1 MKKYILSLVLLYISM
16 HQYAQILGSWK
27 AYPAYRISTMNIP
40 AGDKIYS
47 LCEGNLF
54 SYNTTDSEVFCYDKV
69 NNLSDYKIVCM
80 DYCTSQKK
88 LILVYENGN
97 IDLLYENGEIVNL
110 PQLKNKTLITKTI
123 NNLFVHKD
131 MAFITTSF
139 GVVIVD
145 MKKEEIADT
154 YDFNRYVTAI
164 TANDTLIY
172 LTTKTELLVGDR
184 TKNLKDEKNWTFK
197 CNWTCDK
204 MVLFDGEL
212 FSFRKGLGIYKHNV
226 NLVPSKRIN
235 EKFLYMGISGGKLI
249 SGTANK
255 QYIFDS
261 AKDFKTEEEE
271 DFKTDNEKV
280 IRYDNDFTY
289 LTYSKGTYW
298 ASRGLHGL
306 QPYKLANQ
314 QWTAL
319 QGSIQPDS
327 PVRDYTCY
335 LRFAGERLL
344 IAGAFYNYTGK
355 VYPGTVMYYENGK
368 WTNFEEEDIYQKTG
382 SIYRNMT
389 TIAQDP
395 SDPSHHFVTS
405 TRNGLYEFK
414 DGKFIKKYDNRNSS
428 LYSIFPNDEK
438 SWEVVC
444 CSGATYDKEGNLWML
459 NNQVDTIFKV
469 MKPDGK
475 WVRLYYPELKGAET
489 CDFIMFDSNNNIW
502 MNSRRVEKRGIFVL
516 NTNGTLEKTSDDT
529 HYLRQ
534 EITNQDGTTYNEV
547 SQYYCIAEDHDGK
560 IWIGTSQGPFVINNP
575 AEFTHSDFTYE
586 QIKIA
591 RNDGSNLADY
601 LLNGIA
607 VTCIVVDGGN
617 RKWIGTSYNG
627 AYLVSADGQEM
638 IHHFTTENSPL
649 LSDNIYSIAIHP
661 RTGEVFFGTD
671 NGLVSYASDAT
682 EPEEELEDDNIY
694 AYPNP
699 VKPDYDGPVSI
710 VGLTRDSEVKI
721 TSNTGQLVYSGISNG
736 GMFTWNVRT
745 RQGKRVSSGIYNV
758 IASTADGEEAVV
770 TRIAVIN

>member
-1 MKKYILSLVLLYISM
+1 MKKYILSLVLLCISTY
-16 HQYAQILGSWK
+16 QYAQVLGSWK
-27 AYPAYRISTMNIP
+27 AYPAYQIATMNVP

-54 SYNTTDSEVFCYDKV
+54 SYNTADSEVFCYDKV
-69 NNLSDYKIVCM
+69 NCLSDCKITCM

-110 PQLKNKTLITKTI
+110 PQLKNKALTNKTI
-123 NNLFVHKD
+123 NNLFVYKD

-154 YDFNRYVTAI
+154 YDFNREVTAI
-164 TANDTLIY
+164 TANDTHIY
-172 LTTKTELLVGDR
+172 LTTKTDLLIGDK

-204 MVLFDGEL
+204 IVFFDGEV
-212 FSFRKGLGIYKHNV
+212 FSFRKGLGVYKHNV
-226 NLVPSKRIN
+226 NLVPSERIN
-235 EKFLYMGISGGKLI
+235 EKFLYMGISGDKLI
-249 SGTANK
+249 SGTADK
-255 QYIFDS
+255 QYIFES
-261 AKDFKTEEEE
+261 ADDFKTA
-271 DFKTDNEKV
+271 DEKAV
-280 IRYDNDFTY
+280 KYNNDFTY
-289 LTYSKGTYW
+289 LTYNKGTYW

-306 QPYKLANQ
+306 QPYKLANR

-327 PVRDYTCY
+327 PVRDNPCY
-335 LRFAGERLL
+335 LRFVGERLL

-368 WTNFEEEDIYQKTG
+368 WTNFEEEDIPQKTG
-382 SIYRNMT
+382 SAYRNMT

-414 DGKFIKKYDNRNSS
+414 NGKFIKKYDNRNSS

-459 NNQVDTIFKV
+459 NNQIDTIFKV

-534 EITNQDGTTYNEV
+534 GITNQDGTTYNEV

-575 AEFTHSDFTYE
+575 VEFTHSDFTYE

-607 VTCIVVDGGN
+607 VTCIAIDGGN

-627 AYLVSADGQEM
+627 AYLISADGQEM

-671 NGLVSYASDAT
+671 NGLISYASDAT
-682 EPEEELEDDNIY
+682 EPEEKLEDENIY

-721 TSNTGQLVYSGISNG
+721 TSNTGQLIYSGFSNG

-745 RQGKRVSSGIYNV
+745 PQGKRVSSGIYNV
-758 IASTADGEEAVV
+758 IASTADGKEAVV

>member
-1 MKKYILSLVLLYISM
+1 MKKYILSLVLLCISTY
-16 HQYAQILGSWK
+16 QYAQVLGSWK
-27 AYPAYRISTMNIP
+27 AYPAYQIATMNVP

-69 NNLSDYKIVCM
+69 NNLSDCNIKFI
-80 DYCTSQKK
+80 DYCTSEHK

-97 IDLLYENGEIVNL
+97 IDLLYENGEITNL
-110 PQLKNKTLITKTI
+110 PQLKNKTLISKTI
-123 NNLFVHKD
+123 NNLSIYEN
-131 MAFITTSF
+131 MAYIATSF

-154 YDFNRYVTAI
+154 YDFNQEVTAI
-164 TANDTLIY
+164 AANENQVY
-172 LTTKTELLVGDR
+172 LTTKTELRVGEKE
-184 TKNLKDEKNWTFK
+184 KNLKDFNNWTMK
-197 CNWTCDK
+197 CNWTCDRL
-204 MVLFDGEL
+204 VIFDGEVV
-212 FSFRKGLGIYKHNV
+212 SFRKGMGIYLHNI
-226 NLVPSKRIN
+226 NLVPHKSIVGNLR
-235 EKFLYMGISGGKLI
+235 FLNISNNILTGGTPYRLYKL
-249 SGTANK
+249 
-255 QYIFDS
+255 DS
-261 AKDFKTEEEE
+261 IKDFDEPLEHAVSYE
-271 DFKTDNEKV
+271 
-280 IRYDNDFTY
+280 NDFQY
-289 LTYSKGTYW
+289 LTYHKGQYW

-306 QPYKLANQ
+306 QPYKFNNKELMA
-314 QWTAL
+314 T
-319 QGSIQPDS
+319 QGVIQPDS
-327 PVRDYTCY
+327 PVRNYACY

-344 IAGAFYNYTGK
+344 IAGAFYNYIGK

-368 WTNFEEEDIYQKTG
+368 WTNFEEEDISQKTG
-382 SIYRNMT
+382 SAYRNMT

-405 TRNGLYEFK
+405 TRNGLYEFR

-534 EITNQDGTTYNEV
+534 GITNQDGTTYNEV

-575 AEFTHSDFTYE
+575 AKFTDSDFTYE

-607 VTCIVVDGGN
+607 VTCIAIDGGN

-627 AYLVSADGQEM
+627 VYLVSADGQEM

-721 TSNTGQLVYSGISNG
+721 TSNTGQLIYSGISNG

-745 RQGKRVSSGIYNV
+745 PQGKRVSSGIYNV